1 MMKATLKAIF
11 LICALAAAASAQE
24 AGEKQSPPGV
34 EVVGFEWKYD
44 GYQPVEIV
52 RDSKSGVTTSVKR
65 TTAYVFKY
73 TARVTVKNTGARAIK
88 SVEWE
93 YFFDDPEGG
102 KELKRFRFQSK
113 QQVAPD
119 ATVVLSKEA
128 LIPPDQNTRYITT
141 GKQRVRLTRVEFA
154 DGTVWR
160 LEEEKKP

>member
-1 MMKATLKAIF
+1 MMKATLKAIL
-11 LICALAAAASAQE
+11 LICALAAAASAQSSDD
-24 AGEKQSPPGV
+24 KQSPQGV

-52 RDSKSGVTTSVKR
+52 RDSKTGVTTSVKR

-73 TARVTVKNTGARAIK
+73 TSRVTVKNTGGRAIK

-113 QQVAPD
+113 QQAAPN
-119 ATVVLSKEA
+119 ATVVLS
-128 LIPPDQNTRYITT
+128 
-141 GKQRVRLTRVEFA
+141 
-154 DGTVWR
+154 
-160 LEEEKKP
+160 

>member
-1 MMKATLKAIF
+1 MMKATLKVI
-11 LICALAAAASAQE
+11 LLSCVLAVASAAQE

-34 EVVGFEWKYD
+34 EVLGFEWKYD

-52 RDSKSGVTTSVKR
+52 RSGKSGTATSVKR

-73 TARVTVKNTGARAIK
+73 TSRVTVKNMGARAIK

-113 QQVAPD
+113 QQIAPD
-119 ATVVLSKEA
+119 ATVALAKDA
-128 LIPPDQNTRYITT
+128 LIPPDENTRYITT
-141 GKQRVRLTRVEFA
+141 GKQRVRLVRVEFA

-160 LEEEKKP
+160 LEEGKKP

>member
-1 MMKATLKAIF
+1 MMTATLKAII
-11 LICALAAAASAQE
+11 LICALAAAASAQS
-24 AGEKQSPPGV
+24 AGDKQSPPGV

-73 TARVTVKNTGARAIK
+73 TARVTLKNTGARAVK

-102 KELKRFRFQSK
+102 KELRRYRFQSK
-113 QQVAPD
+113 QQIA
-119 ATVVLSKEA
+119 A
-128 LIPPDQNTRYITT
+128 
-141 GKQRVRLTRVEFA
+141 G
-154 DGTVWR
+154 
-160 LEEEKKP
+160 